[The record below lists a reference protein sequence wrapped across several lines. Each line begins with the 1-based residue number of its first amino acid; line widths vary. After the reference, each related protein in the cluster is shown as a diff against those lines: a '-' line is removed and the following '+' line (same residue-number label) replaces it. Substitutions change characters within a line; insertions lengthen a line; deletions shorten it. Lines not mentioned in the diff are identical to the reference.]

1 MKFIWIVTFIVAAC
15 GSNPGEMETAGSR
28 EFEEVLDIPLT
39 EQPPP
44 PPEESTLDEPG
55 HTEKKLRKSGS
66 IYFQSKDL
74 EADYAQAKSLLP
86 RFKAFISSENQYND
100 PSRKN
105 YQLSLRVESAYFDSL
120 LNAISGIAWRIESR
134 TANIDDVTRTYYDLK
149 TRIDNKKVL
158 EQRYREILN
167 KANQVK
173 DILEIEKN
181 INDVREEIE
190 LMQGQFNSLSR
201 DIQYSKLHVQFYE
214 ELPYAVNSPQKKGF
228 GTRVLNALS
237 NGWDGLLTIFVVIV
251 TLWPF
256 YLIGIAV
263 YGLVI
268 FIKGRRRK
276 KP

>member
-1 MKFIWIVTFIVAAC
+1 MKLFWIMTFILAAC
-15 GSNPGEMETAGSR
+15 SGGNFEFSSGESAD
-28 EFEEVLDIPLT
+28 FEELLDMPIT
-39 EQPPP
+39 EQAPP
-44 PPEESTLDEPG
+44 PPEEPILEEAG
-55 HTEKKLRKSGS
+55 QTEKKLRKSGS

-74 EADYAQAKSLLP
+74 ASDYEQIKSLLP
-86 RFKAFISSENQYND
+86 NYKAFVSSENQFND

-120 LNAISGIAWRIESR
+120 LNAISGIAWRVESR
-134 TANIDDVTRTYYDLK
+134 TANIDDVTRTYHDLK

-173 DILEIEKN
+173 DILEIERN
-181 INDVREEIE
+181 INTVREEIE

-214 ELPYAVNSPQKKGF
+214 ELPYTVNSPQKKGF
-228 GTRVLNALS
+228 GTRVFNALS

-256 YLIGIAV
+256 YLLGVVV

-268 FIKGRRRK
+268 FIKIRRQKR
-276 KP
+276 P